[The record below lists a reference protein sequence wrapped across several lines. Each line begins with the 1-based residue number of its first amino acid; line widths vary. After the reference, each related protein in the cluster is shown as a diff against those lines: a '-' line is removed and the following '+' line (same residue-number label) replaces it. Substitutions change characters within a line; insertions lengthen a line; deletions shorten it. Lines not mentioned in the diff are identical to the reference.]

1 MYDEPIKGGSIE
13 WYHIVIPLFF
23 FFLLWGIHLY
33 VNVLPVIQ
41 GLEPIPEIYK
51 TDIYN
56 IWGIVGAVVMADVMI
71 LLIFHMAKLD
81 KEDETVD

>member
-1 MYDEPIKGGSIE
+1 
-13 WYHIVIPLFF
+13 VIPLFF
-23 FFLLWGIHLY
+23 FFLVWGIYLY

-56 IWGIVGAVVMADVMI
+56 IWGIVGAVVMAGVMI
-71 LLIFHMAKLD
+71 FLISRMNKFD